1 MRIGL
6 FTVGLGGA
14 AYPDVIRAVAETS
27 ERVGVATLWAAEHV
41 VLFDRHD
48 SAYPYSPKAGA
59 FPLGADADWLDPFV
73 ALTFAAAGD
82 AAASGSR
89 RASASVPGAQSPHP
103 GQDRSPASTACA

>member
-41 VLFDRHD
+41 VLFDRYD
-48 SAYPYSPKAGA
+48 SAYPYSPSGA

-73 ALTFAAAGD
+73 ALTFAAAVTSRIRLATGICLVPEHNPLIL
-82 AAASGSR
+82 AKTVASL
-89 RASASVPGAQSPHP
+89 
-103 GQDRSPASTACA
+103 DRIA

>member
-41 VLFDRHD
+41 VLFDRYD
-48 SAYPYSPKAGA
+48 SAYP
-59 FPLGADADWLDPFV
+59 
-73 ALTFAAAGD
+73 T
-82 AAASGSR
+82 R
-89 RASASVPGAQSPHP
+89 RAGPSRWARMRTGSIPSS
-103 GQDRSPASTACA
+103 R